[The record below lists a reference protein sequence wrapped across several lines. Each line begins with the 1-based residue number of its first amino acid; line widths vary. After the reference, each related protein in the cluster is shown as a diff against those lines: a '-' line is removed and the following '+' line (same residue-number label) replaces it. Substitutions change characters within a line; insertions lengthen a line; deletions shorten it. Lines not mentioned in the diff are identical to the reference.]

1 MQVFVTGATGFIGAH
16 VTRALLA
23 GGHSVTALAM
33 PGDSLWRL
41 KEATGKF
48 SVITGL
54 IAEKDTL
61 RRALNEIRP
70 EACIHLAWFAE
81 PGRYLSSPENISS
94 LTDSLS
100 LLNEL
105 IQTGCHQVI
114 MVGTC
119 AEYDTD
125 KGFLRE
131 DTPARPTTLY
141 AATKLSACL
150 IGQQLAAA
158 AQINFAWG
166 RIFYPYGPQEDPR
179 RLVPAAIC
187 ALQQGRSFPATLG
200 EQVRDYIYVEDVA
213 AAFRVLLEK
222 EASGVFNISSGT
234 PVTIRQLLET
244 IAGLVGRADLTQF
257 GALAYRDWEPPFI
270 CGDNNRLKQL
280 GWRPEYTLSQGL
292 SQTIKWWKQ
301 NSEIR

>member
-1 MQVFVTGATGFIGAH
+1 MQVFVTGASGFIGAH

-23 GGHSVTALAM
+23 GGHAVTALAM

-48 SVITGL
+48 SVVTGL

-61 RRALNEIRP
+61 RRALNEFRP

-105 IQTGCHQVI
+105 IQAGCHQVI

-200 EQVRDYIYVEDVA
+200 EQVRDYIYIEDVA

-222 EASGVFNISSGT
+222 EASGVFNISSGA
-234 PVTIRQLLET
+234 PVTIRQLLES
-244 IAGLVGRADLTQF
+244 IAMLVGRADLTQF

-280 GWRPEYTLSQGL
+280 GWRPEFTLSQGL
-292 SQTIKWWKQ
+292 SQTIKWWKKTA
-301 NSEIR
+301 R

>member
-1 MQVFVTGATGFIGAH
+1 MEVFVTGASGFIGAH

-23 GGHSVTALAM
+23 GGHSVTALVV

-48 SVITGL
+48 SVVTGQL
-54 IAEKDTL
+54 SDRETL
-61 RRALNEIRP
+61 RRALNEFRP

-81 PGRYLSSPENISS
+81 PGKYLSAPENIAS

-100 LLNEL
+100 LLHEL
-105 IQTGCHQVI
+105 IQAGCRQVI

-141 AATKLSACL
+141 AATKLSVCL

-179 RLVPAAIC
+179 RLVPAAIR

-200 EQVRDYIYVEDVA
+200 EQVRDYIYIEDVA
-213 AAFRVLLEK
+213 AAFRVMLEK
-222 EASGVFNISSGT
+222 KASGVFNVSSGA

-244 IAGLVGRADLTQF
+244 IAVLVGRADLTQF

-270 CGDNNRLKQL
+270 YGDNNRLKQL

-292 SQTIKWWKQ
+292 SQTIKWWEQ
-301 NSEIR
+301 NSEIK